1 MPPSYHPPDILHLQ
15 DMNKS
20 ECEDA
25 SEDKEDD
32 GG

>member
-1 MPPSYHPPDILHLQ
+1 MPPPYHPPDIFHLQ
-15 DMNKS
+15 DMNMT
-20 ECEDA
+20 ECKDA